1 MAPAPLGPPHH
12 RHRGG
17 SSLAAKL
24 QLNPSMI
31 VTTSFWILC
40 HDMKAGGVIEKSE
53 SIIKSIR
60 QHTGTWINVHKL
72 ILRDEEWIIEI
83 SDTRRRVDYYE
94 KGFGVEWGEECREFL
109 VRVSLGVYFHF
120 HFYLLGSVWLL
131 RN

>member
-1 MAPAPLGPPHH
+1 
-12 RHRGG
+12 
-17 SSLAAKL
+17 
-24 QLNPSMI
+24 
-31 VTTSFWILC
+31 
-40 HDMKAGGVIEKSE
+40 MKAGGVIEKSE

-109 VRVSLGVYFHF
+109 VG
-120 HFYLLGSVWLL
+120 G
-131 RN
+131 